1 MSALTHSASS
11 RSRRIIP
18 TVGYCRLN
26 HDFPCSNTSPPL
38 FVVLVVHHPLSGIA
52 DKIMVVS
59 MGDEISLAD
68 PWDAKDAFPK
78 WCQVS

>member
-1 MSALTHSASS
+1 MIFLALTHRLLYSLSL
-11 RSRRIIP
+11 
-18 TVGYCRLN
+18 TVY
-26 HDFPCSNTSPPL
+26 
-38 FVVLVVHHPLSGIA
+38 HPLSGIA